1 MIIDNNLI
9 LSGSVSGNTWTGQT
23 VTGTNTSVL
32 STNTIDLAPLTIGGN
47 QPIDMGQGESLEVLI
62 EVTTAASGGTSV
74 QFQLIEA
81 DDAALTT
88 NVQVI
93 VQTDAIAVATLT
105 AGTLIPLHYDRA
117 APYAPRRYIGLRY
130 QLVGAVAAG
139 AYIGTIVKNVQDA
152 KNIYF
157 NSGFSIK

>member
-9 LSGSVSGNTWTGQT
+9 LSGSISAGVVSGQT
-23 VTGTNTSVL
+23 VAGTNTSVL
-32 STNTIDLAPLTIGGN
+32 STNTVDLGIARDIGKGAPL
-47 QPIDMGQGESLEVLI
+47 EVAV

-105 AGTLIPLHYDRA
+105 AGTQVPLHYDRA
-117 APYAPRRYIGLRY
+117 DPYVARRYVGLRY

-139 AYIGTIVKNVQDA
+139 AYFAAIVKDLADKQVNYA
-152 KNIYF
+152 
-157 NSGFSIK
+157 SGFAVL

>member
-1 MIIDNNLI
+1 MLLDANTI
-9 LSGSVSGNTWTGQT
+9 LSGSLSAAGVIGGQT

-32 STNTIDLAPLTIGGN
+32 STNTYDLGVARDLGK
-47 QPIDMGQGESLEVLI
+47 GQALEVAI
-62 EVTTAASGGTSV
+62 QVVTAASGGTSV

-93 VQTDAIAVATLT
+93 VQTDAIAVATLA
-105 AGTLIPLHYDRA
+105 AGVQVPLHYDRVD
-117 APYAPRRYIGLRY
+117 PYPARRYIGIRY

-139 AYIGTIVKNVQDA
+139 AYFANITTTIADKQVNYA
-152 KNIYF
+152 
-157 NSGFSIK
+157 SGFAVL